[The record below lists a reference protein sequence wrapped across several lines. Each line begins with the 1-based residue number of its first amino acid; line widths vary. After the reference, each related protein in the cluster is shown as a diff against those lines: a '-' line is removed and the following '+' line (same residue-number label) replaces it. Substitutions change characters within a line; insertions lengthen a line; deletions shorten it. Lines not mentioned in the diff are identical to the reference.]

1 MKNLAH
7 YRKAIVAVIA
17 AAVVIATETFATG
30 STESVIQIITV
41 LLSSGGVYGLYNDPK
56 KDNKEARV

>member
-1 MKNLAH
+1 MEQEEDMKLAP

-17 AAVVIATETFATG
+17 AVVVIATEVFAQG

-41 LLSSGGVYGLYNDPK
+41 LLSSGGVYSLYNDPQ
-56 KDNKEARV
+56 E